1 VFNKINIYQLLHIIF
16 GSSLF
21 YFASIRYNLFSF
33 ILYTE
38 VLMIKKIVFTTIFT
52 TTFLLAGCN
61 TEETVKMELDT
72 IDKKVSYMF
81 AFGSASQVQ
90 DAGITFDVDV
100 VRQAIEDANSGREPR
115 LSIEEM
121 QAAHNA
127 FKLMQLE
134 SNED

>member
-1 VFNKINIYQLLHIIF
+1 
-16 GSSLF
+16 
-21 YFASIRYNLFSF
+21 
-33 ILYTE
+33 
-38 VLMIKKIVFTTIFT
+38 MIKKIVLTSIFT
-52 TTFLLAGCN
+52 TTFLLVGCN

-100 VRQAIEDANSGREPR
+100 VRQAIEDANSGLEPR

-134 SNED
+134 SSED

>member
-1 VFNKINIYQLLHIIF
+1 
-16 GSSLF
+16 
-21 YFASIRYNLFSF
+21 
-33 ILYTE
+33 
-38 VLMIKKIVFTTIFT
+38 MIKKIVLTSIFT
-52 TTFLLAGCN
+52 ATFLLAGCKM
-61 TEETVKMELDT
+61 EETGKMELDT

-100 VRQAIEDANSGREPR
+100 VRQAIEDANNGREPR